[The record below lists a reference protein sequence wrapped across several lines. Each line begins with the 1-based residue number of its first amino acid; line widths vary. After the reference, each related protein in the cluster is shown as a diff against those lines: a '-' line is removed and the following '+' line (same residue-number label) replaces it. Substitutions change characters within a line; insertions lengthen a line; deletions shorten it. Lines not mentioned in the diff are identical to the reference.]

1 MSNQRSFLFLQG
13 MATQFFA
20 KLGGAL
26 AKKGHDVH
34 RINFNGGDKL
44 FWIRPGAVDFR
55 QDLKAWPQFLE
66 ERLIAW
72 GVTDIIL
79 FGDCRPLHREA
90 VRVASLRG
98 IQVFVVDEGYIRPN
112 WVTMERGGVN
122 GNSPLPRDPDWYRTA
137 AAETPA
143 WSGGLPAQ
151 GSFQRRAF
159 EDVMY
164 NVATVLLAWRFPE
177 YQTHRPWHPFYEYAG
192 WIRRFARKPSAKRR
206 TARAMNE
213 IMDSKKPFH
222 LFPLQLDCDSQIR
235 QHSPFGRI
243 APSIEYVVRSFAGNA
258 PDDSLLVIKEHPL
271 DNCITDWRALVARV
285 AAAAGVPDRVIYIE
299 GGDLEAMLNRSRSVV
314 TVNSTVGL
322 IALAR
327 GRAVKTLGDAVYDM
341 PELTFQPPL
350 DRFWT
355 EAAAPDAALFDCF
368 RRVVAARTQVN
379 GGFFSKTGLDLAIT
393 GSINALESTV
403 RDRRVTSVAP
413 VRIVQEEMIGDN
425 LDSASLAV

>member
-1 MSNQRSFLFLQG
+1 MSNPRSFLFLQG

-20 KLGGAL
+20 KLGAAL

-44 FWIRPGAVDFR
+44 FWMRPGAVDFR
-55 QDLKAWPQFLE
+55 GDLKVWPQFLE
-66 ERLIAW
+66 QRLAEW

-79 FGDCRPLHREA
+79 FGDCRPLHKEA

-112 WVTMERGGVN
+112 WVTMELGGVN
-122 GNSPLPRDPDWYRTA
+122 GNSPLPRDPDWYRNA
-137 AAETPA
+137 AKDTPA
-143 WSGGLPAQ
+143 WSGGLPAP
-151 GSFQRRAF
+151 GSFQRRAV
-159 EDVMY
+159 EDVIY
-164 NVATVLLAWRFPE
+164 NVASVGLGWRFPG
-177 YQTHRPWHPFYEYAG
+177 YQTHRPWHPFYEYGG
-192 WIRRFARKPSAKRR
+192 WLKRFARKPSAKRR
-206 TARAMNE
+206 TARAIKDVMASE
-213 IMDSKKPFH
+213 KSFY

-243 APSIEYVVRSFAGNA
+243 MPSIEHVISSFAQYA
-258 PDDSLLVIKEHPL
+258 PADTLLVIKEHPL
-271 DNCITDWRALVARV
+271 DNCLTDWRSQVTQV
-285 AAAAGVPDRVIYIE
+285 AAATGVEDRVIYVE
-299 GGDLEAMLNRSRSVV
+299 GGDLEEMLAKSISVV

-355 EAAAPDAALFDCF
+355 EATPPDAALFDCF

-379 GGFFSKTGLDLAIT
+379 GGFFSKTGLELAVA
-393 GSINALESTV
+393 GSVAALENADRARRVSTV
-403 RDRRVTSVAP
+403 A
-413 VRIVQEEMIGDN
+413 VRAEKEMMAEN

>member
-1 MSNQRSFLFLQG
+1 MSAQHISIKGRSMSNQRSFLFLQG

-20 KLGGAL
+20 KLGAAL

-34 RINFNGGDKL
+34 WINFNGGGRL
-44 FWIRPGAVDFR
+44 FWLRPGGVDFR
-55 QDLKAWPQFLE
+55 KDIKAWPQFLE
-66 ERLIAW
+66 DRLIEW

-90 VRVASLRG
+90 VRGASLRG

-122 GNSPLPRDPDWYRTA
+122 GNSPLPRDPDWYRNA
-137 AAETPA
+137 AIDTPA
-143 WSGGLPAQ
+143 WSGGLPAH

-164 NVATVLLAWRFPE
+164 NVATVALAWRFPE
-177 YQTHRPWHPFYEYAG
+177 YKTHRPWHPFYEYAG
-192 WIRRFARKPSAKRR
+192 WIRRFVRKPSAKRR
-206 TARAMNE
+206 VVRAMKE
-213 IMDSKKPFH
+213 ITSAEKPFY

-235 QHSPFGRI
+235 LHSPFGRI
-243 APSIEYVVRSFAGNA
+243 APSIEYVIRSFANNA
-258 PDDSLLVIKEHPL
+258 PAESFLVIKEHPL

-299 GGDLEAMLNRSRSVV
+299 GGDLEAMLNTSRSVV

-327 GRAVKTLGDAVYDM
+327 R
-341 PELTFQPPL
+341 
-350 DRFWT
+350 
-355 EAAAPDAALFDCF
+355 
-368 RRVVAARTQVN
+368 
-379 GGFFSKTGLDLAIT
+379 
-393 GSINALESTV
+393 
-403 RDRRVTSVAP
+403 
-413 VRIVQEEMIGDN
+413 
-425 LDSASLAV
+425 

>member
-20 KLGGAL
+20 KLGAAL
-26 AKKGHDVH
+26 AKEGHDVH

-44 FWIRPGAVDFR
+44 FWLRSGSVDFR
-55 QDLKAWPQFLE
+55 GDLKVWPQFLE
-66 ERLIAW
+66 ERLAEW

-112 WVTMERGGVN
+112 WVTMEMGGVN
-122 GNSPLPRDPDWYRTA
+122 GNSPLPRDPDWYRNA
-137 AAETPA
+137 ALDTPQ
-143 WSGGLPAQ
+143 WSGGLPAR
-151 GSFQRRAF
+151 GSFQRRAI
-159 EDVMY
+159 EDVAY
-164 NVATVLLAWRFPE
+164 NVASVGLWWRFPS
-177 YQTHRPWHPFYEYAG
+177 YKTHRPWHPFYEYAG
-192 WIRRFARKPSAKRR
+192 WLKRFARKPSAKRR
-206 TARAMNE
+206 TARAMKD
-213 IMDSKKPFH
+213 ILSSDKPFY

-243 APSIEYVVRSFAGNA
+243 KPSIEYVVRSFAQNA
-258 PDDSLLVIKEHPL
+258 PADTLLVIKEHPL
-271 DNCITDWRALVARV
+271 DNCLSDWRTLVTEV
-285 AAAAGVPDRVIYIE
+285 AASAGVSRRVIYIE
-299 GGDLEAMLNRSRSVV
+299 GGDLEAMLGKSISVV

-341 PELTFQPPL
+341 PELTFQPSL
-350 DRFWT
+350 DQFWT
-355 EAAAPDAALFDCF
+355 EATPPDAALFDCF

-379 GGFFSKTGLDLAIT
+379 GGFFSKVGLELAVA
-393 GSINALESTV
+393 GSVAVLENAV
-403 RDRRVTSVAP
+403 RDRKVSTVAM
-413 VRIVQEEMIGDN
+413 RLAEQEIIAEN

>member
-20 KLGGAL
+20 KLGAAL
-26 AKKGHDVH
+26 AKTGHDVH

-44 FWIRPGAVDFR
+44 FWLRSGSVDFR
-55 QDLKAWPQFLE
+55 GDLKAWPQFLE
-66 ERLIAW
+66 ERLAEW

-112 WVTMERGGVN
+112 WVTMELGGVN
-122 GNSPLPRDPDWYRTA
+122 GNSPLPRDPDWYRNA
-137 AAETPA
+137 ALDTPH
-143 WSGGLPAQ
+143 WSGGLPAP
-151 GSFQRRAF
+151 GSFQRRAI
-159 EDVMY
+159 EDVAY
-164 NVATVLLAWRFPE
+164 NVASVGLWWRFPS
-177 YQTHRPWHPFYEYAG
+177 YKTHRPWHPFYEYAG
-192 WIRRFARKPSAKRR
+192 WLKRFARKPSAKRR
-206 TARAMNE
+206 TARAMK
-213 IMDSKKPFH
+213 DVLSSDKPFY

-243 APSIEYVVRSFAGNA
+243 KPSIEYVVRSFAQNA
-258 PDDSLLVIKEHPL
+258 PAETLLVIKEHPL
-271 DNCITDWRALVARV
+271 DNCLSDWRTLVTEV
-285 AAAAGVPDRVIYIE
+285 AASAGVPDRVIYVE
-299 GGDLEAMLNRSRSVV
+299 GGDLEAMLGKSISVV

-341 PELTFQPPL
+341 PELTFQPSL
-350 DRFWT
+350 DQFWT
-355 EAAAPDAALFDCF
+355 EATPPDAALFDCF

-379 GGFFSKTGLDLAIT
+379 GGFFSKTGLELAVV
-393 GSINALESTV
+393 GSVAVLENAV
-403 RDRRVTSVAP
+403 RDRKVSTIA
-413 VRIVQEEMIGDN
+413 VRLAEKEIIAEN

>member
-26 AKKGHDVH
+26 AKNGNDVH
-34 RINFNGGDKL
+34 RINFNGGDRL
-44 FWIRPGAVDFR
+44 FWPRRGGVDFR
-55 QDLKAWPQFLE
+55 QDIKAWPQFLE
-66 ERLIAW
+66 DRLVEW

-122 GNSPLPRDPDWYRTA
+122 GNSPLPRDPDWYRNA
-137 AAETPA
+137 AIDMPA
-143 WSGGLPAQ
+143 WSGGLPAP

-159 EDVMY
+159 EDVVY
-164 NVATVLLAWRFPE
+164 NVASVLLAWRFPNYE
-177 YQTHRPWHPFYEYAG
+177 THRPWHPFYEYAG

-206 TARAMNE
+206 TMRAMKE
-213 IMDSKKPFH
+213 IMVSEKPFY

-235 QHSPFGRI
+235 LHSPFGRI
-243 APSIEYVVRSFAGNA
+243 APAIEYVVRSFANNA
-258 PDDSLLVIKEHPL
+258 PAESFLVFKEHPL
-271 DNCITDWRALVARV
+271 DNCITDWRALVTQV
-285 AAAAGVPDRVIYIE
+285 AAAAGVSDRVVYIE
-299 GGDLEAMLNRSRSVV
+299 GGDLEAMLGRSRAVV

-327 GRAVKTLGDAVYDM
+327 GRSVKTLGDAIYDM

-355 EAAAPDAALFDCF
+355 EATPPDATLFDCF
-368 RRVVAARTQVN
+368 RRVVASRTQVN
-379 GGFFSKTGLDLAIT
+379 GGFFSKTGLELAIA
-393 GSINALESTV
+393 GSITALESAGRERRVSIVATV
-403 RDRRVTSVAP
+403 RIA
-413 VRIVQEEMIGDN
+413 EEGIIDEN

>member
-20 KLGGAL
+20 KLGAAL
-26 AKKGHDVH
+26 AKTGHDVH

-44 FWIRPGAVDFR
+44 FWLRSGSVDFR
-55 QDLKAWPQFLE
+55 GDLKAWPQFLE
-66 ERLIAW
+66 ERLAEW

-112 WVTMERGGVN
+112 WVTMELGGVN
-122 GNSPLPRDPDWYRTA
+122 GNSPLPRDPDWYRNA
-137 AAETPA
+137 ALDTPH
-143 WSGGLPAQ
+143 WSGGLPAP
-151 GSFQRRAF
+151 GSFQRRAI
-159 EDVMY
+159 EDVAY
-164 NVATVLLAWRFPE
+164 NVASVGLWWRFPS
-177 YQTHRPWHPFYEYAG
+177 YKTHRPWHPFYEYAG
-192 WIRRFARKPSAKRR
+192 WLKRFARKPSAKRR
-206 TARAMNE
+206 TARAMK
-213 IMDSKKPFH
+213 DVLSSDKPFY

-243 APSIEYVVRSFAGNA
+243 KPSIEYVVRSFAQNA
-258 PDDSLLVIKEHPL
+258 PADTLLVIKEHPL
-271 DNCITDWRALVARV
+271 DNCLSDWRTLVTEV
-285 AAAAGVPDRVIYIE
+285 AASAGVQDRVIYIE
-299 GGDLEAMLNRSRSVV
+299 GGDLEAMLKKSISVV

-327 GRAVKTLGDAVYDM
+327 GLSVKTLGDAVYDM
-341 PELTFQPPL
+341 PELTFQPSL
-350 DRFWT
+350 DQFWT
-355 EAAAPDAALFDCF
+355 EATPPDAALFDCF

-379 GGFFSKTGLDLAIT
+379 GGFFSKIGLELAVA
-393 GSINALESTV
+393 GSVTVLENAV
-403 RDRRVTSVAP
+403 RDRKVSTVAM
-413 VRIVQEEMIGDN
+413 RLAEKEIIAEN

>member
-20 KLGGAL
+20 KLGAAL

-44 FWIRPGAVDFR
+44 FWLRSGAVDFR
-55 QDLKAWPQFLE
+55 GDLKAWPQFLE
-66 ERLIAW
+66 QRLAEW

-79 FGDCRPLHREA
+79 FGDCRPLHKEA

-112 WVTMERGGVN
+112 WVTMELGGVN
-122 GNSPLPRDPDWYRTA
+122 GNSPLPRDPDWYRNA
-137 AAETPA
+137 AKATPA
-143 WSGGLPAQ
+143 WSGGLPAP
-151 GSFQRRAF
+151 GSFQRRAV
-159 EDVMY
+159 EDVIY
-164 NVATVLLAWRFPE
+164 NVASVGLGWRFPG
-177 YQTHRPWHPFYEYAG
+177 YKTHRPWHPFYEYGG
-192 WIRRFARKPSAKRR
+192 WLKRFARKPSAKRR
-206 TARAMNE
+206 SARSLKDVMASE
-213 IMDSKKPFH
+213 KPFY

-243 APSIEYVVRSFAGNA
+243 KPSIEYVIRSFAQHA
-258 PDDSLLVIKEHPL
+258 PADTQLVIKEHPL
-271 DNCITDWRALVARV
+271 DNCLTDWRSLVTEV
-285 AAAAGVPDRVIYIE
+285 AVATGMQDRVVYVE
-299 GGDLEAMLNRSRSVV
+299 GGDLEAMLTKSISVV

-327 GRAVKTLGDAVYDM
+327 GLAVKTLGDAVYDM
-341 PELTFQPPL
+341 PELTFQPSL

-355 EAAAPDAALFDCF
+355 EATTPDATLFDCF

-379 GGFFSKTGLDLAIT
+379 GGFFSKIGLELAVA
-393 GSINALESTV
+393 GSVAALENSERARKVSTV
-403 RDRRVTSVAP
+403 AVHAENAVMA
-413 VRIVQEEMIGDN
+413 EN

>member
-20 KLGGAL
+20 KLGAAL
-26 AKKGHDVH
+26 AKDGHDVH

-44 FWIRPGAVDFR
+44 FWLRSGSVDFR
-55 QDLKAWPQFLE
+55 GDLKVWPQFLE
-66 ERLIAW
+66 ERLAEW

-112 WVTMERGGVN
+112 WVTMEMGGVN
-122 GNSPLPRDPDWYRTA
+122 GNSPLPRDPDWYRNA
-137 AAETPA
+137 ALDTPQ
-143 WSGGLPAQ
+143 WSGGLPAR
-151 GSFQRRAF
+151 GSFQRRAI
-159 EDVMY
+159 EDVAY
-164 NVATVLLAWRFPE
+164 NVASVGLWWRFPS
-177 YQTHRPWHPFYEYAG
+177 YKTHRPWHPFYEYAG
-192 WIRRFARKPSAKRR
+192 WLKRFARKPSAKRR
-206 TARAMNE
+206 TARAMKD
-213 IMDSKKPFH
+213 ILSSDKPFY

-243 APSIEYVVRSFAGNA
+243 KPSIEYVVRSFAQNA
-258 PDDSLLVIKEHPL
+258 PADTLLVIKEHPL
-271 DNCITDWRALVARV
+271 DNCLSDWRTLVTEV
-285 AAAAGVPDRVIYIE
+285 AASAGVSRRVIYIE
-299 GGDLEAMLNRSRSVV
+299 GGDLEAMLGKSISVV

-341 PELTFQPPL
+341 PELTFQPSL
-350 DRFWT
+350 DQFWT
-355 EAAAPDAALFDCF
+355 EATPPDAALFDCF

-379 GGFFSKTGLDLAIT
+379 GGFFSKVGLELAVA
-393 GSINALESTV
+393 GSVAVLENAV
-403 RDRRVTSVAP
+403 RDRKVSTVAM
-413 VRIVQEEMIGDN
+413 RLAEQEIIAEN

>member
-20 KLGGAL
+20 KLAAAL

-44 FWIRPGAVDFR
+44 FWLRSGAVDFR
-55 QDLKAWPQFLE
+55 GDLKAWPQFLE
-66 ERLIAW
+66 QRLRTW
-72 GVTDIIL
+72 GITDIIL

-90 VRVASLRG
+90 VRVASLLN

-112 WVTMERGGVN
+112 WVTMELGGVN
-122 GNSPLPRDPDWYRTA
+122 GNSPLPRDPDWYRNA
-137 AAETPA
+137 AKNTPA
-143 WSGGLPAQ
+143 WSGGLPAR

-159 EDVMY
+159 EDVAY
-164 NVATVLLAWRFPE
+164 NVASVALWWRFPK
-177 YQTHRPWHPFYEYAG
+177 YRTHRPWHPFYEYGG
-192 WIRRFARKPSAKRR
+192 WLKRFARKPSAKRR
-206 TARAMNE
+206 TARTMKDV
-213 IMDSKKPFH
+213 MGSTRPLY

-243 APSIEYVVRSFAGNA
+243 KPSIEYVVRSFAQHA
-258 PDDSLLVIKEHPL
+258 PADAMLVIKEHPL
-271 DNCITDWRALVARV
+271 DNCLTDWRALVADV
-285 AAAAGVPDRVIYIE
+285 AAASGVQDRVAYVE
-299 GGDLEAMLNRSRSVV
+299 GGDLEAMLTKSRAVV

-341 PELTFQPPL
+341 PELTFQPSL

-355 EAAAPDAALFDCF
+355 EATPPDEALFDCF

-379 GGFFSKTGLDLAIT
+379 GGFFSKAGLELAVN
-393 GSINALESTV
+393 GSIAALENADRARRVSTV
-403 RDRRVTSVAP
+403 A
-413 VRIVQEEMIGDN
+413 VRAAEEELMAEN